1 MVKGIGGFG
10 ILDKFHCEKIKFL
23 LFATIVAFLILGY
36 GIITNEFAPQI
47 TINAEPVTYFV
58 IFGILVLAGYL
69 GVIYYKVTNN
79 KKLTPKTVLIFFLD
93 K

>member
-1 MVKGIGGFG
+1 MTKRLGGLGF
-10 ILDKFHCEKIKFL
+10 LDNFHCEKIKFL
-23 LFATIVAFLILGY
+23 LFASIVAFLILGY
-36 GIITNEFAPQI
+36 GLITNTFAPEI
-47 TINAEPVTYFV
+47 TINAEPITYFV

-93 K
+93 R

>member
-10 ILDKFHCEKIKFL
+10 ILDRFHCEKIKFL
-23 LFATIVAFLILGY
+23 LAITIVAFLIFGY
-36 GIITNEFAPQI
+36 GIITNEFAPEI
-47 TINAEPVTYFV
+47 TINNEPITYFI

-79 KKLTPKTVLIFFLD
+79 KKLTPKTVILFFLD
-93 K
+93 R